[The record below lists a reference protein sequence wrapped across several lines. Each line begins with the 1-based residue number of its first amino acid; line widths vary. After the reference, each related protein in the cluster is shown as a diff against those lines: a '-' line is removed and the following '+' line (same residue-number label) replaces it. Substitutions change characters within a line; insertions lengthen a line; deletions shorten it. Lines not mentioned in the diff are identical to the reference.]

1 MDSQL
6 RDLIEDQI
14 NKELWSAYIYYDM
27 AEYYQSKALHGLHA
41 WFEKQAKEEVEH
53 AEKFMEFLHDR
64 EESFV
69 LKPIAAPGKVYKN
82 LREPLEYQVEHEKL
96 VTSLILAIYD
106 KAKQLNDHIVTRFM
120 SWYVDEQ
127 MEEEAHS
134 KELLDQYDLFAKDGG
149 LGLREFDK
157 DCGKAAAK

>member
-1 MDSQL
+1 MDKQL

-27 AEYYQSKALHGLHA
+27 AEFYQSKSLHGHHT

-64 EESFV
+64 EQSFA

-82 LREPLEYQVEHEKL
+82 LREPLEYQVEHEQL
-96 VTSLILAIYD
+96 VTSLILAIYN
-106 KAKQLNDHIVTRFM
+106 KAKEVGDPLVEHFIG
-120 SWYVDEQ
+120 WYDNEHLDE
-127 MEEEAHS
+127 ESHS
-134 KELLDQYDLFAKDGG
+134 KELLDQYDMFAKDGG
-149 LGLREFDK
+149 LGLYQFDK
-157 DCGKAAAK
+157 NCGKAVKE